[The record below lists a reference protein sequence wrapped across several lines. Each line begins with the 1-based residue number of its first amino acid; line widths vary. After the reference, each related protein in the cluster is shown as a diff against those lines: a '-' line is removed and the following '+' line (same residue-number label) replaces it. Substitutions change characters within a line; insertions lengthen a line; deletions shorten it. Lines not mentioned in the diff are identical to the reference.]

1 MPRVIEGMLTP
12 LRRGVLPMS
21 QARQTIRGA
30 GRALFA
36 LPARSDA
43 LELLD
48 EDQHDP
54 AELAANLRDIR
65 RVNHLLGGTSTTLH
79 HLPDLVATMPMSA
92 PITILDLAT
101 GSGDIPIALTQW
113 AAKHGR
119 KVTIVASDYSQ
130 EILDLARTQVAGH

>member
-1 MPRVIEGMLTP
+1 MT
-12 LRRGVLPMS
+12 
-21 QARQTIRGA
+21 QAGQTIRGA

-65 RVNHLLGGTSTTLH
+65 RVNHLLGGTSTTLR
-79 HLPDLVATMPMSA
+79 HLPDLVAAMPISE

-101 GSGDIPIALTQW
+101 GSGDIPIALTPAGMERW
-113 AAKHGR
+113 RTSWLRPKYMWRLAHRAR
-119 KVTIVASDYSQ
+119 SDDPPTTS
-130 EILDLARTQVAGH
+130 R